1 MKFKNIY
8 LIIPILIFFS
18 GCQSIKEGLEGS
30 KKSKSAEEF
39 LVNKKNP
46 LVLPPNFSKLPEPVS
61 TTENEDENEFD
72 LKEILDGDKIQEDN
86 EISKSNNSLQNS
98 IIKKIQKN

>member
-8 LIIPILIFFS
+8 LILIILIFLS
-18 GCQSIKEGLEGS
+18 GCKSIKEGLEGS

-39 LVNKKNP
+39 LINKKNP

-61 TTENEDENEFD
+61 VTENENEFD
-72 LKEILDGDKIQEDN
+72 LKEILDGDKIKEDN
-86 EISKSNNSLQNS
+86 EISKSNSSLQNS

>member
-8 LIIPILIFFS
+8 LILIILIFLS
-18 GCQSIKEGLEGS
+18 GCKSIKEGLEGS

>member
-8 LIIPILIFFS
+8 LIISILIFFS